1 MSQADGGYLTE
12 ALLGEFLRQRVD
24 PGIVANQP
32 VPGSGRRLR
41 PDYQSERW
49 RLIVEF
55 DGDAHYRQ
63 ARTILGDAE
72 RDRFFVGLGYQ
83 VIRIPYFVQLT
94 TPVIADLFGKAAED
108 QSDFLDFPH
117 GFIADTVV
125 MPSDFCELGI
135 ARFDDDLTR
144 FSYIRDQILESL
156 KSAAAKRG
164 DWRLVCPPSRREQW
178 LLG

>member
-1 MSQADGGYLTE
+1 MSPAGGIYLTE

-24 PGIVANQP
+24 SDIVANQP

-41 PDYQSERW
+41 PDYQSEQW

-72 RDRFFVGLGYQ
+72 RDRFFVGLGYR

-94 TPVIADLFGKAAED
+94 TAVIADLFGKAAED
-108 QSDFLDFPH
+108 QTDFLEFPH

-135 ARFDDDLTR
+135 ARFDADLSR
-144 FSYIRDQILESL
+144 FSYIRDELLQSL
-156 KSAAAKRG
+156 KAA
-164 DWRLVCPPSRREQW
+164 WRLVCPPSRQDQW
-178 LLG
+178 LGD